1 MFEIDSQKIDKNLLM
16 DRIEGV
22 VKDLD
27 DLPSK
32 LNSKRG
38 GRAIY
43 TIDDFT
49 KYHDV
54 EFLENLYKRVL
65 LREIESEALEDKLN
79 LLRSGRRTKT
89 DIIVMVRYSREGRD
103 KGVQISG
110 IKSRFIFS
118 TLSRIPILGLFVK
131 LLMLPRFMERV
142 NRFEANYF
150 FNLNNQNSKIE
161 HIQDS
166 IRVLDSKMN
175 TIQNSLNGKI
185 YKIRDRVDN
194 LEFSIV
200 ELRRFR
206 GQLTEIENSLSNLVK
221 SIESNDNNFKML
233 EEIKREQNH
242 YLDDLYISFED
253 RFRGSREDIKERQ
266 SYYLPIVESVI
277 KVKEQ
282 ELIIDIGSG
291 RGEWLELLRESG
303 FRAEGVDLN
312 RLMVQESKALNLDVM
327 EQDGIEFLKSLDES
341 SVSVI
346 TGFHIVEHLPFKV
359 LIELFDE
366 SYRVLRDDG
375 LIIFETP
382 NPENILVGSCSF
394 YTDPTHKNPIPPV
407 TLEFLAQ
414 NRGFRDVKVHR
425 LHPIKE
431 PIFVDIPNSGDLNNL
446 ISASTNAQDY
456 SIVGYK

>member
-1 MFEIDSQKIDKNLLM
+1 MIKEN
-16 DRIEGV
+16 DRF
-22 VKDLD
+22 LD
-27 DLPSK
+27 D
-32 LNSKRG
+32 
-38 GRAIY
+38 
-43 TIDDFT
+43 F
-49 KYHDV
+49 
-54 EFLENLYKRVL
+54 
-65 LREIESEALEDKLN
+65 
-79 LLRSGRRTKT
+79 
-89 DIIVMVRYSREGRD
+89 
-103 KGVQISG
+103 
-110 IKSRFIFS
+110 
-118 TLSRIPILGLFVK
+118 
-131 LLMLPRFMERV
+131 
-142 NRFEANYF
+142 
-150 FNLNNQNSKIE
+150 
-161 HIQDS
+161 
-166 IRVLDSKMN
+166 
-175 TIQNSLNGKI
+175 
-185 YKIRDRVDN
+185 
-194 LEFSIV
+194 
-200 ELRRFR
+200 
-206 GQLTEIENSLSNLVK
+206 
-221 SIESNDNNFKML
+221 
-233 EEIKREQNH
+233 
-242 YLDDLYISFED
+242 YISFED

-277 KVKEQ
+277 KVKEH

-303 FRAEGVDLN
+303 FRAKGADLN
-312 RLMVQESKALNLDVM
+312 RLMVQESKALNLDVI

-366 SYRVLRDDG
+366 SYRVLRDGG